1 MLALCDF
8 VLTGAAKHLDTIAA
22 IDEWLLEQNL
32 PQIFDE
38 GDVRNVLV
46 AHRRRFG
53 AACAALVENGYPRA
67 AELSVFEFNSAVDYL
82 LQKQKAD

>member
-1 MLALCDF
+1 MLS
-8 VLTGAAKHLDTIAA
+8 GESKHLDTIAA

-53 AACAALVENGYPRA
+53 AACAALAENSYPRA
-67 AELSVFEFNSAVDYL
+67 QELSVFEFNAAVDYL
-82 LQKQKAD
+82 LAKQKAD

>member
-1 MLALCDF
+1 MLS
-8 VLTGAAKHLDTIAA
+8 GESKHLDTIAA

-53 AACAALVENGYPRA
+53 AACAALAENGYPRA
-67 AELSVFEFNSAVDYL
+67 HKLSVFEFNAAVDYL

>member
-1 MLALCDF
+1 MVALCDF
-8 VLTGAAKHLDTIAA
+8 VLSGEARHLEAIAA

-38 GDVRNVLV
+38 GDTRNVLV

-53 AACAALVENGYPRA
+53 SACAALAENGYPRA
-67 AELSVFEFNSAVDYL
+67 HELSVFEFNAAVDYL
-82 LQKQKAD
+82 LQKQKTD